1 MPTFSNKPIGRSQST
16 IGTIIARLTPQV
28 RRHPV
33 LMFGLPFVLTI
44 VASSFGLSY
53 MTQTRYDY
61 NASKVKSMSKQEE
74 LGMRK
79 DRRKIDIREEYYVS
93 MNAFCDYNFKHA
105 HIFFQPPPSSFPQRL
120 QAKDSEIDDWEPK
133 RIPRPDGMEE
143 PLAPRSRKLFADGPP
158 MQQESEDADDK
169 PSTSNRKN
177 VILGPDGKPCRAC
190 NSKLAFTAALKV
202 GKKPALTTT
211 STKKPDSEQT
221 QCPPDGEVIGQ
232 STWTFLHS
240 AAAYYPNSPS
250 EIQQKSM
257 LSLIQ
262 SLPHLYP
269 CHSCAGALGE
279 ELEREIKEKRSWE
292 GGEIL
297 QQAVRTG
304 PGLRKW
310 LCGVHNETNARLGKP
325 TWTCSEEMLQQRWKD
340 GPPDGRCD

>member
-1 MPTFSNKPIGRSQST
+1 MPAFSNKPIGRPQST
-16 IGTIIARLTPQV
+16 FGTILARLTPQV

-61 NASKVKSMSKQEE
+61 NASKVRSMSKEEE

-79 DRRKIDIREEYYVS
+79 DRRKIDIREEYY
-93 MNAFCDYNFKHA
+93 
-105 HIFFQPPPSSFPQRL
+105 RL
-120 QAKDSEIDDWEPK
+120 QAKDSEVDDWEPK
-133 RIPRPDGMEE
+133 RIPRPDGVEE

-158 MQQESEDADDK
+158 MQQESDDADEK

-190 NSKLAFTAALKV
+190 NSKLAFSAALKV
-202 GKKPALTTT
+202 GKKPATAS
-211 STKKPDSEQT
+211 STKKAASEQIE
-221 QCPPDGEVIGQ
+221 CPPDGEMIGQ

-325 TWTCSEEMLQQRWKD
+325 TWTCSEEKLQHRWKD